1 MRGCKIKSWNQDM
14 VGWINTDLFKGW
26 LVEHFVQYAV
36 PGHPLLLLLD
46 GHFNQSGQKS
56 VTISSKKNP
65 GKVITKF
72 NFNKVF
78 QKLS

>member
-1 MRGCKIKSWNQDM
+1 M

-56 VTISSKKNP
+56 VTISSKKKSWESDH
-65 GKVITKF
+65 KVQF
-72 NFNKVF
+72 
-78 QKLS
+78 